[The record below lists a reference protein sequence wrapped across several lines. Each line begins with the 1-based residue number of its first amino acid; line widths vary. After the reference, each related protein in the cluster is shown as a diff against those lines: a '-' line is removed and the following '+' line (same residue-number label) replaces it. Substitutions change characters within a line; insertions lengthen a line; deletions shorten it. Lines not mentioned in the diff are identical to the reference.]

1 MKWWW
6 QKPKLPEFR
15 SYLVDGKHRIVEA
28 FVHNGTRYL
37 MYENP
42 TDVPTGR
49 MLAANGVYMEMEM
62 RCDKEY
68 LELHCKAVDKILNE
82 NKKGINVT
90 YLAQLNLNLKERL
103 NLMPLPDFVYKLAS
117 VIFFDESESK
127 YSYDW
132 AYNQKKIAKWKED
145 PQMLDFFL
153 SRLASELIP
162 SLKPAAGSS
171 HTFFQV
177 AEKIDK
183 IHRDNLTKALS
194 PNI

>member
-1 MKWWW
+1 MRWPW
-6 QKPKLPEFR
+6 QKKFR
-15 SYLVDGKHRIVEA
+15 SYLVDAKYKIVEA
-28 FVHNGTRYL
+28 FIHDGTRYL

-42 TDVPTGR
+42 SEVPTAR
-49 MLAANGVYMEMEM
+49 MLAAQGVYVEMEM

-68 LELHCKAVDKILNE
+68 LELHCRAVDKILNE

-90 YLAQLNLNLKERL
+90 YLAQLNMNLRDRL

-117 VIFFDESESK
+117 VIFFDESESPV
-127 YSYDW
+127 SYDFG
-132 AYNQKKIAKWKED
+132 YNEKKVAKWKQD
-145 PQMLDFFL
+145 PKLLDFFL
-153 SRLASELIP
+153 NRLATELIP
-162 SLKPAAGSS
+162 SLKPAEKSS
-171 HTFFQV
+171 HMFFQV